1 MQENTLKIW
10 IVNPYG
16 TLPSEGWREYRSA
29 MLARALQKRG
39 HDVVWWI
46 ADFEHRSKTFR
57 HPVTRDPLMPD
68 GIEIRCVQTSAYV
81 YHVGFGRIRF
91 ENRFGTEFY
100 KAAINEQLPDAI
112 ILAEPSLFFGIPVR
126 KFAQKFDIPIIV
138 DVIDLWPELFH
149 ILLPGPLKFL
159 GRVVFA
165 PLYRRRKALVTQSK
179 GVAAV
184 AGNYRDAAMAGQSG
198 KPTGVFYWGVDVGL
212 FQAAKDQNRPPL
224 LFDTWPT
231 EYDGLTVIYAGT
243 LGAAYDMDTVCAAA
257 RMLCEKPH
265 RSVRFIFA
273 GDGPLKP
280 EVEKLASD
288 FPQQV
293 AFVGSMPAEQLIP
306 YYLRS
311 DVGLCSYAQGSTVS
325 MPIKVFDYLA
335 AGLAVASSLDGE
347 IKTLIAA
354 GCGLQYQAEDAVS
367 LASCLEM
374 LAADGQLA
382 KRLKAKA
389 SYLSSEF
396 DIPHQYGQFAEFI
409 ETATAAS
416 CSSITS

>member
-1 MQENTLKIW
+1 MQEITLIIW

-29 MLARALQKRG
+29 MLARALHKRG

-57 HPVTRDPLMPD
+57 QPVMRDPLMPD

-81 YHVGFGRIRF
+81 NHVGFGRIRF
-91 ENRFGTEFY
+91 ENRFGAEFSQT
-100 KAAINEQLPDAI
+100 AINEQRPDAI
-112 ILAEPSLFFGIPVR
+112 VLAEPSLFFGIPVR

-212 FQAAKDQNRPPL
+212 FQAAKDQNSRPL

-243 LGAAYDMDTVCAAA
+243 LGAAYDMNTVCAAA

-280 EVEKLASD
+280 DVEKLASD
-288 FPQQV
+288 FPEQV
-293 AFVGSMPAEQLIP
+293 AFVGSMPAEELIP

-335 AGLAVASSLDGE
+335 AGLVVASSLEGE
-347 IKTLIAA
+347 IKTLVEA
-354 GCGLQYQAEDAVS
+354 GCGVQYEAENPNS
-367 LASCLEM
+367 LASCLDA
-374 LAADGQLA
+374 LAASRQSAA
-382 KRLKAKA
+382 KMKAKA
-389 SYLSSEF
+389 NDLSVQF
-396 DIPHQYGQFAEFI
+396 DIPYQYGRFAEFI
-409 ETATAAS
+409 EDITGRAA
-416 CSSITS
+416 

>member
-1 MQENTLKIW
+1 MKIW

-29 MLARALQKRG
+29 MLARALHKRG
-39 HDVVWWI
+39 HEVVWWI
-46 ADFEHRSKTFR
+46 ADFEHRSKKFR
-57 HPVTRDPLMPD
+57 QAVSTDPLLPD
-68 GIEIRCVQTSAYV
+68 GIEVRCLPTNAYSK
-81 YHVGFGRIRF
+81 HVGVGRIRF
-91 ENRFGTEFY
+91 ENRFGDEFA
-100 KAAINEQLPDAI
+100 KAAIIEQRPDAI

-126 KFAQKFDIPIIV
+126 KFAKKLDIPIIV

-149 ILLPGPLKFL
+149 ILLPGPLKSL
-159 GRVVFA
+159 GMLLFA
-165 PLYRRRKALVTQSK
+165 PLYRRRKDLVKQAK

-184 AGNYRDAAMAGQSG
+184 AGNYRDAAMAGQTA
-198 KPTGVFYWGVDVGL
+198 KPTGVFYWGVDIGL
-212 FQAAKDQNRPPL
+212 FQAAKDKGDGPA

-231 EYDGLTVIYAGT
+231 EYDGLTVVYAGT
-243 LGAAYDMDTVCAAA
+243 LGAAYDIGTVCAAA
-257 RMLCEKPH
+257 RMLCEKSGS
-265 RSVRFIFA
+265 SVRFVFA

-293 AFVGSMPAEQLIP
+293 AFVGSMTAEELIP

-347 IKTLIAA
+347 IKTLVTA
-354 GCGLQYQAEDAVS
+354 GCGVQYEAESANSLAANLSS
-367 LASCLEM
+367 LAS
-374 LAADGQLA
+374 DKQLTA
-382 KRLKAKA
+382 TMKAKA
-389 SYLSSEF
+389 RGLSVQF
-396 DIPHQYGQFAEFI
+396 DIPHQYGLFAQFI
-409 ETATAAS
+409 EDATANVA
-416 CSSITS
+416 